1 MADLTKVGWRRPVDF
16 SGLPPHV
23 FAEYRRLA
31 DGSLAVHLVNYMP
44 EIPISGAKAILPAGV
59 KASVEAPF
67 GADASKR
74 TLPADGSLPTFVEY
88 LLMVVK

>member
-1 MADLTKVGWRRPVDF
+1 MKRKFALVVAMMPIVSVVADLDPVGTRWT
-16 SGLPPHV
+16 
-23 FAEYRRLA
+23 
-31 DGSLAVHLVNYMP
+31 
-44 EIPISGAKAILPAGV
+44 
-59 KASVEAPF
+59 F

>member
-1 MADLTKVGWRRPVDF
+1 
-16 SGLPPHV
+16 
-23 FAEYRRLA
+23 
-31 DGSLAVHLVNYMP
+31 MP

-59 KASVEAPF
+59 KASVETPF

>member
-1 MADLTKVGWRRPVDF
+1 MKKKFAFVAVMMPVLSVVADLDPVGTRWT
-16 SGLPPHV
+16 
-23 FAEYRRLA
+23 
-31 DGSLAVHLVNYMP
+31 
-44 EIPISGAKAILPAGV
+44 
-59 KASVEAPF
+59 F